1 MYFASLSL
9 FRLIC
14 SFHDRFLLILV
25 FAQNII
31 PKNAA
36 LCQPFLRVC
45 AHGEQQI
52 QIRVPVYGINHA
64 RSHRAVK
71 AYARLFVA
79 DGVDALAHELGVE
92 RDGDV
97 LAVEHDLYALVDSSY
112 GSIGTDVRRAV
123 FDIEHDDAVFIRPRE
138 DACPIDARRERRAI
152 DDDLAGKR
160 LGYDIRAVDEL
171 AVVKA
176 AGKNGIVHADE
187 HHALLHVD
195 DDFLSF
201 ARKHARDLVEGARG
215 TDDGNILAHGDDVAL
230 AHRHAVTVE
239 GGESH
244 HSFFRLDEAAFEHG
258 ARIVLRAAERGA
270 RDQFFQIFLQ
280 KRELILADFHVDGG
294 KIIRVQKLYDAL
306 RVRILD
312 GQFVPVGGKGD
323 LHVLQF
329 LDKVGKIL
337 SGNGDVAFFENFR
350 VDFFLYGDLARPVDT
365 SVKPSFFAEILIHSR
380 MGLVVL
386 VLHALTT
393 FITASER
400 SSPSHITFIKT
411 SVVETNSLSRTG
423 RMILYFFYL

>member
-138 DACPIDARRERRAI
+138 DACPIDARGERRAI

-176 AGKNGIVHADE
+176 AGKNGIVP
-187 HHALLHVD
+187 
-195 DDFLSF
+195 
-201 ARKHARDLVEGARG
+201 R
-215 TDDGNILAHGDDVAL
+215 
-230 AHRHAVTVE
+230 
-239 GGESH
+239 
-244 HSFFRLDEAAFEHG
+244 
-258 ARIVLRAAERGA
+258 
-270 RDQFFQIFLQ
+270 
-280 KRELILADFHVDGG
+280 
-294 KIIRVQKLYDAL
+294 
-306 RVRILD
+306 
-312 GQFVPVGGKGD
+312 
-323 LHVLQF
+323 
-329 LDKVGKIL
+329 
-337 SGNGDVAFFENFR
+337 
-350 VDFFLYGDLARPVDT
+350 
-365 SVKPSFFAEILIHSR
+365 
-380 MGLVVL
+380 
-386 VLHALTT
+386 
-393 FITASER
+393 
-400 SSPSHITFIKT
+400 
-411 SVVETNSLSRTG
+411 
-423 RMILYFFYL
+423 